1 MHEFN
6 ISIKKA
12 HMTSNW
18 VKTLWLIAIWLK
30 GLLIKAIL
38 MGIGE
43 IKKFNLNNLA
53 LFFSIQIGCRFL
65 VAGHWLL
72 VVCCWLPVACFLLFS
87 AADFHRQR
95 TNYRL
100 LLKTAGLLTV
110 DWNLPTLP

>member
-12 HMTSNW
+12 HIPSNR

-43 IKKFNLNNLA
+43 IKKFNSKNLA
-53 LFFSIQIGCRFL
+53 VLF
-65 VAGHWLL
+65 
-72 VVCCWLPVACFLLFS
+72 
-87 AADFHRQR
+87 
-95 TNYRL
+95 
-100 LLKTAGLLTV
+100 
-110 DWNLPTLP
+110 